1 MTIGFSSSPRTTTIA
16 TIAVLL
22 CAGAIV
28 FFLLAGRGS
37 DQADN
42 DGQQIN
48 SSSADLA
55 KGRGANAHAR
65 SARSSLGK
73 RKPIVVPLH
82 PAIETLISE
91 IQKADGDAETIMA
104 ARAALREELAGL
116 NREHAVSILIDALGA
131 GVKMQTQ
138 LDFAIDEKGFLTS
151 PESIEGLLLDEV
163 SFWDPAKGALAAE
176 NLLNSGGLELAERIT
191 ALRAYAYGNGLDYA
205 DAKNNDFFIKQ
216 ITAIF
221 DNISPGIKATTKE
234 LAVFD
239 LATFTNS
246 SSLNERLIEMAA
258 AKPDRDYVG
267 GTWSASDAAFYALDR
282 IVTDDFHANMEQLQ
296 QSSVWL
302 RLDGKDKTM
311 LYTRANVR
319 EAEDRTLLE
328 NFIFD
333 PARSEVERDLF
344 IANFPNG
351 NVYQGNNVIPL
362 LPNVSDRALRQI
374 DTDALEMARK
384 WKKNPAYQQHEVFVD
399 SIIEKLEGYVEN

>member
-1 MTIGFSSSPRTTTIA
+1 
-16 TIAVLL
+16 
-22 CAGAIV
+22 
-28 FFLLAGRGS
+28 
-37 DQADN
+37 
-42 DGQQIN
+42 
-48 SSSADLA
+48 
-55 KGRGANAHAR
+55 
-65 SARSSLGK
+65 
-73 RKPIVVPLH
+73 
-82 PAIETLISE
+82 
-91 IQKADGDAETIMA
+91 
-104 ARAALREELAGL
+104 
-116 NREHAVSILIDALGA
+116 
-131 GVKMQTQ
+131 
-138 LDFAIDEKGFLTS
+138 
-151 PESIEGLLLDEV
+151 
-163 SFWDPAKGALAAE
+163 
-176 NLLNSGGLELAERIT
+176 
-191 ALRAYAYGNGLDYA
+191 
-205 DAKNNDFFIKQ
+205 
-216 ITAIF
+216 
-221 DNISPGIKATTKE
+221 
-234 LAVFD
+234 
-239 LATFTNS
+239 
-246 SSLNERLIEMAA
+246 MAA

-267 GTWSASDAAFYALDR
+267 GTWSASDEAFYALDR